1 MNANTLLAFLAA
13 VLAAVP
19 AVAQQLPRKPPSAFG
34 SLRTGLP
41 ETRPDVPPVNPP
53 VPPVVP
59 VSASAIED
67 VPAFNSESAK
77 MFTARVQPILA
88 NACAGCHARKDHA
101 GRFKLRHTSSE
112 FVDTEAATA
121 NLHAAARMVSRDRPA
136 ESLFLTKA
144 TTAHGGAKEPPL
156 RSRVIPAFRYLEV
169 WAHWAAAPE
178 GAPVPEVLPS
188 APAPVVATP
197 PPANPPSIAQLTG
210 GTGAIKQPA
219 PTAEPGAPSPG
230 GVTHLTL
237 GPKEPGKLPPLP
249 QAEPVGNGGFATG
262 PREPTVVQPTP
273 TKPNPN
279 DEFDPTAFNRTAHP
293 MRK

>member
-13 VLAAVP
+13 LSAAG
-19 AVAQQLPRKPPSAFG
+19 AAAAQQLPRKPPSAFG
-34 SLRTGLP
+34 SLRAGLP
-41 ETRPDVPPVNPP
+41 EVPPAQPP
-53 VPPVVP
+53 LPPVVP
-59 VSASAIED
+59 ASASAIQD

-88 NACAGCHARKDHA
+88 NACAGCHARKDHSS
-101 GRFKLRHTSSE
+101 RFKLRHTSSE

-156 RSRVIPAFRYLEV
+156 RSRAILPFRYLEV
-169 WAHWAAAPE
+169 WAHWAAAAE
-178 GAPVPEVLPS
+178 GAPMPDVLPS

-197 PPANPPSIAQLTG
+197 PLANPPSVTQLTG
-210 GTGAIKQPA
+210 GSKGPPPTPQPA
-219 PTAEPGAPSPG
+219 AMSAE

-249 QAEPVGNGGFATG
+249 KAEPVGNGGFATG
-262 PREPTVVQPTP
+262 PREPTVIQPTSA
-273 TKPNPN
+273 KPNPN
-279 DEFDPTAFNRTAHP
+279 DEFDPTAFNRAAHP
-293 MRK
+293 MKK

>member
-13 VLAAVP
+13 LFAAST
-19 AVAQQLPRKPPSAFG
+19 AAAQQLPRKPPSAFG
-34 SLRTGLP
+34 SLRAGLP
-41 ETRPDVPPVNPP
+41 ETPPVTQPP
-53 VPPVVP
+53 VPPLVL
-59 VSASAIED
+59 SAAVED

-101 GRFKLRHTSSE
+101 SRLKLRHTSSE

-121 NLHAAARMVSRDRPA
+121 NLHAAARTVSRDRPA

-156 RSRVIPAFRYLEV
+156 RSRAIPAFRYLEL
-169 WAHWAAAPE
+169 WTHWAAAAE
-178 GAPVPEVLPS
+178 GAPMPDVLPT
-188 APAPVVATP
+188 APAPVVVSP
-197 PPANPPSIAQLTG
+197 PTAPPPSIAQLTG
-210 GTGAIKQPA
+210 GTAIGSKEPSPLPEPA
-219 PTAEPGAPSPG
+219 APSAG

-249 QAEPVGNGGFATG
+249 KAEAIAPGGFATG
-262 PREPTVVQPTP
+262 PREPSVIQPTP
-273 TKPNPN
+273 AKPNPN
-279 DEFDPTAFNRTAHP
+279 DEFDPTAFNRAAHP
-293 MRK
+293 ARK